1 VNEITEK
8 LTPFDTL
15 MFVESL
21 HLSVEQ
27 HVVYISSIL
36 LATRLRTEKIIKNRE
51 ILKHIIEV
59 VLI

>member
-1 VNEITEK
+1 MNEITEK